1 MQSEKAAVIRR
12 RRHNLKNPEIMPALV
27 CRQRLLDPITVTRGS
42 WKDSW
47 RMTKKL
53 SWREINTN
61 ARYINC
67 SLFVK
72 SNLCLVWYLPCTLY
86 CLSVVSSENGS
97 GEIKKM
103 LISYPVEKLVR
114 KERKRRRILYMRWS
128 VYWKLFRRELRWL
141 TSPWR
146 KGFLLPSKS
155 WKQLQNKETTG
166 LQIKI
171 STASCVSWIRILLN
185 NAKQQAARPAV
196 VCFYV
201 LHPLPYCC

>member
-1 MQSEKAAVIRR
+1 MPSAAIR
-12 RRHNLKNPEIMPALV
+12 PYYSYT
-27 CRQRLLDPITVTRGS
+27 RLLKRQL
-42 WKDSW
+42 KDD
-47 RMTKKL
+47 KKVVLERNKYKRKVHQLQSVCKKQFVL
-53 SWREINTN
+53 SLVSPM
-61 ARYINC
+61 YIVMSFRCVLRN
-67 SLFVK
+67 S
-72 SNLCLVWYLPCTLY
+72 
-86 CLSVVSSENGS
+86 S